1 MDPSQEMLEKA
12 HKTNPEI
19 EWCQGVAENIPMANE
34 VFDGALA
41 CLTIHHWTDLYKSFL
56 EINRIIK
63 PSSEMVIFTSTPIQM
78 SGYWLNH
85 FFPEMMKAS
94 INQMPSFE
102 KVEKS
107 LLEAGFVDIRTEA
120 YYVRNDLKDK
130 FLYSGKN
137 DPMSYL
143 NPLIRQGISSFAD
156 LSLTI
161 EVQSGLSSLNQ
172 DIVTGEIKRIIQEYE
187 NSHGDYLFII
197 ARKP

>member
-1 MDPSQEMLEKA
+1 
-12 HKTNPEI
+12 
-19 EWCQGVAENIPMANE
+19 
-34 VFDGALA
+34 
-41 CLTIHHWTDLYKSFL
+41 
-56 EINRIIK
+56 
-63 PSSEMVIFTSTPIQM
+63 MVIFTSTPIQM